1 MLFSQHTPPG
11 FLHHPPPHLRGE
23 ELFISSK
30 QQFFENLFPL
40 AAERGKLDKTM
51 IQNSIR
57 KHEDTWDSRLF
68 IFYMI
73 FSFFKCDNFTFL

>member
-1 MLFSQHTPPG
+1 MLFSQNTGPG
-11 FLHHPPPHLRGE
+11 SLHHPPLRGE

-30 QQFFENLFPL
+30 QQFFKNLFPP
-40 AAERGKLDKTM
+40 AAERGKLEETM